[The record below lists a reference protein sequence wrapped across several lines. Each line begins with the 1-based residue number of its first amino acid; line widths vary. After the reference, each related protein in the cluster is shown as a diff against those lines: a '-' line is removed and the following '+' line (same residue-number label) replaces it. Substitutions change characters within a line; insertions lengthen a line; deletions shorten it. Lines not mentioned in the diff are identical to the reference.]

1 MNKSALKRFA
11 TATRV
16 ELISIVSA
24 KLDYLLGLGDQLPVE
39 LKDHKENIDKIITL
53 CSANGSVN
61 KEKKEEFIEEV
72 AYAWFNR
79 LMALRFMDANAI
91 TDAKTV
97 SPLDGQTLPEVFNE
111 AKGGTIAD
119 ALRLDRDTFFGLI
132 DGKIPSSNSD
142 NDAYRMLFVSLCNH
156 YAEIMPFMFEA
167 ISDHTE
173 LLMPDDMLSSNSIR
187 AKVVDAMSEEDCQN
201 IEIIGWL
208 YQFYIAEKKDDVFAA
223 LKKNK
228 KITPANIP
236 AATQLF
242 TPDWIV
248 KYMVENSLGK
258 LWMLN
263 HPESALRKSMKYYID
278 NDEETTDFI
287 RISSPEELTILDP
300 CMGSGHILTYAFD
313 LLAKIYEEGGYN
325 KSDIPSLI
333 LENNL
338 YGCDIDKRA
347 ATLAQFA
354 LMMKARMYYRRF
366 FRRGVNP
373 QVLEL
378 HTESLNDEQVTEYLH
393 SIGTDLLTVD
403 IATLV
408 KSFEDVKNI
417 GSLVKPMGV
426 DIEAVEER
434 FNTLKPEQNL
444 FYNDIYQ
451 TIKALIPQAKM
462 MGSTYTCVVT
472 NPPYMGSKGM
482 NKELSDFVKKQ
493 YPDSKSDLFAV
504 FMERTLEMTK
514 PHGFMAMINQHSW
527 MFLSSYEKLRVKII
541 ENERIDTMVHL
552 GPRAFEEI
560 GGEVVQSVAFVL
572 EKEKQ

>member
-1 MNKSALKRFA
+1 MNKSALKNFA
-11 TATRV
+11 TKARIELIEMVSTRV
-16 ELISIVSA
+16 
-24 KLDYLLGLGDQLPVE
+24 DYLLGLGSDLPIA
-39 LKDHKENIDKIITL
+39 LKDEAKNIQAIRERCSKEREVDTQKRE
-53 CSANGSVN
+53 A
-61 KEKKEEFIEEV
+61 FIEEI
-72 AYAWFNR
+72 AYTWFNR
-79 LMALRFMDANAI
+79 MIALRFMDANGI
-91 TDAKTV
+91 TEYRVV
-97 SPLDGQTLPEVFNE
+97 SPLEGQTLPEIFNE
-111 AKGGTIAD
+111 AKGGTIESS
-119 ALRLDRDTFFGLI
+119 LPLDKNKFYNII
-132 DGKIPSSNSD
+132 DGKIPSD
-142 NDAYRMLFVSLCNH
+142 NPDNEAYKMLFIAVCND
-156 YAEIMPFMFEA
+156 YSKLMPFMFEA

-173 LLMPDDMLSSNSIR
+173 LLMPDDILSSNSIR
-187 AKVVDAMSEEDCQN
+187 AKVVEAMSDEDCEN

-208 YQFYIAEKKDDVFAA
+208 YQFYIAQKKDEVFAA

-228 KITPANIP
+228 KITPSNIP

-263 HPESALRKSMKYYID
+263 HPDSKLHERMKYYIV
-278 NDEETTDFI
+278 NEEESTDFLK
-287 RISSPEELTILDP
+287 ISTPEELTILDP

-313 LLAKIYEEGGYN
+313 LLTQIYEEEGYN

-333 LENNL
+333 LENNI

-366 FRRGVNP
+366 FKKGVAP

-378 HTESLNDEQVTEYLH
+378 RTESLNDEQVEEYLN

-403 IATLV
+403 ISTLV
-408 KSFEDVKNI
+408 ESFKDVKNI
-417 GSLVKPMGV
+417 GSLVNPMGV
-426 DIEAVEER
+426 DIDAVEAR

-451 TIKALIPQAKM
+451 TIKVLIPQAKIL
-462 MGSTYTCVVT
+462 GSTYACVVT

-482 NKELSDFVKKQ
+482 NKALSDFVKKQ

-504 FMERTLEMTK
+504 FMERTLELTK
-514 PHGFMAMINQHSW
+514 SHGFMSMINQHSW

-541 ENERIDTMVHL
+541 KNNRIDTLVHL

-572 EKEKQ
+572 EKGE